1 MGEVV
6 VDGQLAV
13 FISDDGVGFDM
24 KYAHKLF
31 GLFQRLHSS
40 KDFEGL
46 GAGLVTAQRIV
57 HRHGGRIWA
66 ESVEGQ
72 GATFFF
78 TGGLDP
84 SHGTPSPV
92 SHEIGILQS

>member
-1 MGEVV
+1 

-31 GLFQRLHSS
+31 GPFQRLYSS
-40 KDFEGL
+40 EDFDGL

-57 HRHGGRIWA
+57 HRHGGRIWREA
-66 ESVEGQ
+66 VEGQ
-72 GATFFF
+72 GATFFS

-84 SHGTPSPV
+84 SREAPSPANP
-92 SHEIGILQS
+92 EIGILQS

>member
-1 MGEVV
+1 
-6 VDGQLAV
+6 
-13 FISDDGVGFDM
+13 M

-31 GLFQRLHSS
+31 GPFQRLYSS
-40 KDFEGL
+40 EDFDGL

-57 HRHGGRIWA
+57 HRHGGRIWREA
-66 ESVEGQ
+66 VEGQ

-84 SHGTPSPV
+84 SREAPSPANP
-92 SHEIGILQS
+92 EIGILQS